1 MKNINHTVSKILLT
15 IVIIVLAPIIFY
27 ESVIIIDSYV
37 HPDEVPSFFGWK
49 PFIVMSGSMETNIMT
64 GDLVVVKETNLD
76 TLKEG
81 DIIAFKEGKIVIT
94 HRIVDIYEENNEIRY
109 ITKGDNNN
117 TEDKG
122 YVTNSQIEGLYQFKI
137 PRLGNLAM
145 FVQTPIGCVVAIS
158 IPLLLLLLIQ
168 LIYSK
173 KEQKNIKAKDDKEK
187 LMEEEIRRL
196 KEENKKLQNKD
207 EM

>member
-76 TLKEG
+76 TLKEW